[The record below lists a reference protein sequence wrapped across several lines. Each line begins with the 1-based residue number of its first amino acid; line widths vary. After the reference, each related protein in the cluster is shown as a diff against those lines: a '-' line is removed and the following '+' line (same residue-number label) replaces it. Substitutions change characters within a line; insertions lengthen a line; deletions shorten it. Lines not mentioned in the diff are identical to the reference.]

1 MTMETII
8 EYIGFIGL
16 FTFAISG
23 ALKAINK
30 KFDPFGILI
39 IGFVTAVGGGTIR
52 DILLTEKSVFWL
64 NNPTH
69 LFFILGGVLI
79 AILFKNKLNRF
90 NKSLLL
96 FDAIGLGLFTIT
108 GNQIGIETGL
118 HPLSCMVLGTI
129 TGSFGG
135 VLRDVLVNET
145 PVIFK
150 KEIYA
155 TISIAGGAIYFI
167 LLKLQ
172 VDNPIL
178 QIIPILLM
186 IIARLLVIKF
196 NISLPQIRYND
207 ENP

>member
-1 MTMETII
+1 METII
-8 EYIGFIGL
+8 EYIGLIGL

-30 KFDPFGILI
+30 NFDPFGILI

-64 NNPTH
+64 NDPTH
-69 LFFILGGVLI
+69 HFFILGGVI
-79 AILFKNKLNRF
+79 VAILLKNKLNRF

-108 GNQIGIETGL
+108 GNQIGLEAEL
-118 HPLSCMVLGTI
+118 HPLNCIVLGTI

-135 VLRDVLVNET
+135 VLRDILVNET

-155 TISIAGGAIYFI
+155 TISIVGGGIYLV
-167 LLKLQ
+167 LLKLDL
-172 VDNPIL
+172 DNPIL
-178 QIIPILLM
+178 QIVPIILM
-186 IIARLLVIKF
+186 ITARLLVIKF

-207 ENP
+207 ENS